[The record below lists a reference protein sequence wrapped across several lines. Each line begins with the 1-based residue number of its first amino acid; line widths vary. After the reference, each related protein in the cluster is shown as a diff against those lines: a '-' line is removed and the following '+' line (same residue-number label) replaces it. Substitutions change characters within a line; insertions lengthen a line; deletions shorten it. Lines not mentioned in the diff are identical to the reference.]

1 MPVTARVLKLITFA
15 LLAMFVLGAC
25 APQAQTVATSVLPQI
40 FQISTDGDQVV
51 IRGRYLGSGQGGY
64 EAGNFVLIGADV
76 QGQGG
81 LAYTA
86 SEWASNRIVVTVPVA
101 AQSGLIH
108 VSVNGHLSNNLTI
121 NAAR

>member
-1 MPVTARVLKLITFA
+1 MPVTARVLKLIPFA
-15 LLAMFVLGAC
+15 LLAALVLAAC

-40 FQISTDGDQVV
+40 FQISTDDDQVT

-64 EAGNFVLIGADV
+64 DAGNYVLIGADV

-81 LAYTA
+81 QAYTA
-86 SEWASNRIVVTVPVA
+86 SEWSSNRIVVTVPVA

-108 VSVNGHLSNNLTI
+108 VSVAGHLSNNLTV